1 MEHKKDIDHLKEFL
15 SDENSGDFDSL
26 LKEKLKGWTTPS
38 ESQIL
43 MEQKELPTKKLKVT
57 AENVVAASSNTSN
70 SNGTG
75 EQEELSVP
83 SSAQPVESPT
93 EAEIESVSVEE
104 IKSDPEFTRQIIE
117 GKIQQ
122 HTIRGIKTG
131 PWAKQEAVVK
141 ALPEDEVLRK
151 LGFPNHADIWKSARN
166 FYVRKCGNDTQKLA
180 DRINHLEAVAFRVDM
195 MIHAGAAYKK
205 ELLEGLSEAERKI
218 AEVQFSKIYREKG
231 ERSKLKVKKDSTE
244 KAEPKAREL
253 GKKVKEGLDVL
264 FSLGATFEMLV
275 NKLKKE
281 TPKDLDLQLD
291 YIKKH
296 FGKA

>member
-43 MEQKELPTKKLKVT
+43 QEQRELPTKKLKTTVES
-57 AENVVAASSNTSN
+57 AVVASLNMSN

-93 EAEIESVSVEE
+93 EAEVEVVSVEE

-231 ERSKLKVKKDSTE
+231 ERSKLKVKKDSSE

-253 GKKVKEGLDVL
+253 SKPLKKAYDEM
-264 FSLGATFEMLV
+264 FALGVTYEMLV
-275 NKLKKE
+275 TKLKAAP
-281 TPKDLDLQLD
+281 PKDIDLILA
-291 YIKKH
+291 YIKHH